1 MSPPV
6 GSSEFGTGSPL
17 PSGDAVAPRGE
28 RSARQRRVR
37 GPFVTDI
44 AGEGPLT
51 RPKRVDLSPK
61 GEVKKE
67 RSND

>member
-1 MSPPV
+1 MSLPV
-6 GSSEFGTGSPL
+6 ESSEFGPGSPL
-17 PSGDAVAPRGE
+17 PLGE

-37 GPFVTDI
+37 GPFLTDI

>member
-1 MSPPV
+1 MSFAISRV
-6 GSSEFGTGSPL
+6 GTGSPL
-17 PSGDAVAPRGE
+17 PLGE

-37 GPFVTDI
+37 GPLSLPVR
-44 AGEGPLT
+44 GKGPLT

-67 RSND
+67 RSDD

>member
-1 MSPPV
+1 MMPRLANSQSGP
-6 GSSEFGTGSPL
+6 GSPL
-17 PSGDAVAPRGE
+17 PLGE

-37 GPFVTDI
+37 GPFVTDG
-44 AGEGPLT
+44 AGGRPLT

-67 RSND
+67 FCHD